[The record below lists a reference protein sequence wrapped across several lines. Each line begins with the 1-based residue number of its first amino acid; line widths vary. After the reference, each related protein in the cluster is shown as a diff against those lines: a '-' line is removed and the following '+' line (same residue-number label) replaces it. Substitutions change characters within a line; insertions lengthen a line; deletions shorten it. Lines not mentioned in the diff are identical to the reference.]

1 MAPALTLRPLS
12 ASKSPA
18 LTGTADIPG
27 DKSISHRALMLGGLA
42 VGQTR
47 ITGLL
52 EGDDVHA
59 TAAALRALGVTV
71 TREGPGAW
79 TVSGVGVGGLSEPS
93 QVLDMGN
100 SGTAARLLLG
110 VLATHNFTA
119 FMTGDHSLVKR
130 PMARVTGPLS
140 RMGAD
145 FVTRGGR
152 LPLVVRGAANPIPIV
167 HRMEVASAQVKSAVL
182 LAGLSA
188 PGETTVVEPVATRD
202 HTERMLRHFGGA
214 ISVNLLEDGATAITV
229 HGRPEL
235 VAAPITVPG
244 DPSSAAFPAVAAL
257 LVPGSEVSLRN
268 VGMNPLRTGLY
279 ETLIE
284 MGADITFTDAGEAGG
299 EPVSDFVARYSVLK
313 GVTVPAER
321 APRMIDE
328 YPILAMAAAC
338 AEGTTRLLGLAELK
352 VKESDRLA
360 MIAEGLAACGVKIAV
375 GEVSLT
381 IHGNGRPPK
390 GGATVA
396 TAFDHRIA
404 MSFLVLGLV
413 SDEPIAVDDATAIAT
428 SFPTFEA
435 LMAKLGAPILGTHIG
450 APD

>member
-1 MAPALTLRPLS
+1 LTNRPLTATKSS
-12 ASKSPA
+12 ALHGA
-18 LTGTADIPG
+18 ADVPG

-42 VGQTR
+42 IGQTR

-52 EGDDVHA
+52 EGDDVYA
-59 TAAALRALGVTV
+59 TAGALRALGVTV

-79 TVSGVGVGGLSEPS
+79 TVSGVGVGGFAEPS
-93 QVLDMGN
+93 EVLDMGN

-110 VLATHNFTA
+110 LLATHDFTA

-145 FVTRGGR
+145 FTTRGGR
-152 LPLVVRGAANPIPIV
+152 LPLAVRGAANSIPIV
-167 HRMEVASAQVKSAVL
+167 YRMEVASAQVKSAVL
-182 LAGLSA
+182 LAGLNA
-188 PGETTVVEPVATRD
+188 PGETTVIEPVATRD
-202 HTERMLRHFGGA
+202 HTERMLRHFGGT
-214 ISVNLLEDGATAITV
+214 ISVGLLEDGATAITV
-229 HGRPEL
+229 KGQPEL
-235 VAAPITVPG
+235 VAAPIIVPG

-257 LVPGSEVSLRN
+257 LVPGSEVALRN

-279 ETLIE
+279 ETLVE
-284 MGADITFTDAGEAGG
+284 MGADISFTDAGEAGG
-299 EPVSDFVARYSVLK
+299 EPVSDLVVRAGPLK

-338 AEGTTRLLGLAELK
+338 AEGTTHLLGLAELK

-360 MIAEGLAACGVKIAV
+360 MIAAGLVACGVKIEL
-375 GEVSLT
+375 GEDSLA
-381 IHGNGRPPK
+381 IHGTGRPPK

-413 SDEPIAVDDATAIAT
+413 SDAPITVDDATAIAT
-428 SFPTFEA
+428 SFPTFET
-435 LMAKLGAPILGTHIG
+435 LMADLGARITGE
-450 APD
+450 AS